1 MYNTVGILYVD
12 QEGKKYLYKSYTNED
27 ELIRQIEKD
36 EEFKKLNPKEVYIV
50 KLENNKIE
58 TK

>member
-1 MYNTVGILYVD
+1 MYNTVGILYID
-12 QEGKKYLYKSYTNED
+12 QDGNKYLYKSYTNED

-36 EEFKKLNPKEVYIV
+36 EEFKKLNPKEVFIV